1 MVLHGE
7 CRNINALQAFNH
19 VVIQIDV
26 ADEHL
31 AVLAV
36 FKRRVNGFADRR
48 VNSKAVVVRGDFD
61 FAGGHVFD
69 RLIDAAVTELQLIC
83 AEAERTAEQLV
94 TEADAEERMTC
105 VKYLAK
111 QVHFRISLFRISRT
125 VGEEDTVRIEGFKLI
140 ERDGGWHHMYTAATL
155 GHTMR
160 SHGLDAEIDRGDGEQ
175 RFLAFEFTTRLD
187 GIGFFGAD
195 FVVEA
200 HPLHLRSGLDLVKH
214 GLDGTQ
220 LAIGVK
226 QSITGENTCT
236 HHACGTQVAYKLA
249 SVDSADANDVI
260 GFQIVIEAAGGTP
273 IAHIRAGIAHNITG
287 NPDS

>member
-1 MVLHGE
+1 M
-7 CRNINALQAFNH
+7 
-19 VVIQIDV
+19 
-26 ADEHL
+26 
-31 AVLAV
+31 
-36 FKRRVNGFADRR
+36 
-48 VNSKAVVVRGDFD
+48 VVRGDFD

-94 TEADAEERMTC
+94 AERHDVRTEDLR
-105 VKYLAK
+105 
-111 QVHFRISLFRISRT
+111 QVPGEAGSLQDRPVRISRT

-195 FVVEA
+195 
-200 HPLHLRSGLDLVKH
+200 S
-214 GLDGTQ
+214 
-220 LAIGVK
+220 
-226 QSITGENTCT
+226 S
-236 HHACGTQVAYKLA
+236 
-249 SVDSADANDVI
+249 
-260 GFQIVIEAAGGTP
+260 
-273 IAHIRAGIAHNITG
+273 
-287 NPDS
+287 